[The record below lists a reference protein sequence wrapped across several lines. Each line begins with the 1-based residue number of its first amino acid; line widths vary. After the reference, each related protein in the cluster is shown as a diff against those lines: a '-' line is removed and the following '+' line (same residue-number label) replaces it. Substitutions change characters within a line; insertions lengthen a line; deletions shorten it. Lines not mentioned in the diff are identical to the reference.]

1 MGLNSSKI
9 KKVNFEDIQN
19 LLLQKDS
26 LLIST
31 LSVNEQDCL
40 IYSTLSYEE
49 EEKIINNLLNTNK
62 SKRIIIYGKNTND
75 KTAYKKYLQL
85 IELGF
90 EEVYLYPGGLFEWL
104 CLQDIYSDD
113 NFKTTVK
120 ELDILKFKPISDFT

>member
-113 NFKTTVK
+113 NFKTTIK
-120 ELDILKFKPISDFT
+120 ELDILKFKPISDL

>member
-26 LLIST
+26 VLIST
-31 LSVNEQDCL
+31 LDVNEQDCL
-40 IYSTLSYEE
+40 IYSTLSYSEE
-49 EEKIINNLLNTNK
+49 ENIINNLLNTNK
-62 SKRIIIYGKNTND
+62 RKRIIIYGKNTND
-75 KTAYKKYLQL
+75 KSAYKKYLQL
-85 IELGF
+85 VELGF

-113 NFKTTVK
+113 NFKTTSERIRYIK
-120 ELDILKFKPISDFT
+120 I